1 MKYDKLKTE
10 STSLENYKK
19 GKRPIKFRKYLTI
32 GIQLFIQLPLGI
44 VAMGLSN

>member
-1 MKYDKLKTE
+1 MKYVKLKTE